1 MNRWTGLFV
10 NINGVMKKIGNVNPS
25 TRDVSLY
32 SDGHQYY
39 EIETLY
45 YVDNHG
51 LYQVL

>member
-10 NINGVMKKIGNVNPS
+10 NTNGQMKRIGNVKPN
-25 TRDVSLY
+25 TREISLY
-32 SDGHQYY
+32 PEGHQY
-39 EIETLY
+39 ESETLY